1 MTRTKINLQNLAN
14 TRFAIAAGLAL
25 GKGLPNFIGR
35 PLAHLIADGISRN
48 RGTAMVRALR
58 TNLWVASGCTL
69 NADALDLQVRQTFRK
84 HLRSLWDFYHNLN
97 RPNKVLDMVDFE
109 PSFQALFDQ
118 AKEDKLPRLFVTVHT
133 SNFEMAGRALALRGL
148 EYQILSFPQP
158 PSGYQL
164 QNKIRQESGIEVTPM
179 SVEAFQKARERLRNG
194 GTVLTGVDRPLAQSR
209 HLVRFFGRLAPLP
222 VAYVQLALQTGA
234 PIIIVACISR
244 PGGRYGLICSEPI
257 IARAGSDRDIE
268 LVSNAE
274 VVLRAA
280 EDIIR
285 PRPTDWCMFYPVFPE
300 AESEAPV

>member
-35 PLAHLIADGISRN
+35 PLARLIADEISRN
-48 RGTAMVRALR
+48 RDSAMTRALR
-58 TNLWVASGCTL
+58 TNLWVASNGVL
-69 NADALDLQVRQTFRK
+69 SAEALDQQVQQTFRK

-97 RPNKVLDMVDFE
+97 RPNKVLDLVDFE
-109 PSFQALFDQ
+109 PSFQTLFDQ
-118 AKEDKLPRLFVTVHT
+118 AKQDKQPRLFVTVHT

-209 HLVRFFGRLAPLP
+209 HMVRFFGRLAPLP

-234 PIIIVACISR
+234 PIIIVACISK
-244 PGGRYGLICSEPI
+244 PGGRYGLLCSDPI
-257 IARAGSDRDIE
+257 IARAGSDRDSE
-268 LVSNAE
+268 LVGNAE
-274 VVLRAA
+274 VVLKYA
-280 EDIIR
+280 EDAIR

-300 AESEAPV
+300 AEREVPV

>member
-1 MTRTKINLQNLAN
+1 MTRPKINLQNLAN
-14 TRFAIAAGLAL
+14 TRFAIATALAL
-25 GKGLPNFIGR
+25 GQGLPNFIGR
-35 PLAHLIADGISRN
+35 PLARLIADGISRN
-48 RGTAMVRALR
+48 RDTSMVRALR

-69 NADALDLQVRQTFRK
+69 NAEALDLQVRQTFRK

-97 RPNKVLDMVDFE
+97 RPNEVLEMVDFE
-109 PSFQALFDQ
+109 PSFQTLFDQ

-158 PSGYQL
+158 PGGYQL

-179 SVEAFQKARERLRNG
+179 SVEAFQKARERLRSG

-234 PIIIVACISR
+234 PIIIVACISK

-257 IARAGSDRDIE
+257 IAQTGPDRDGE

-274 VVLRAA
+274 TVLKYA

-300 AESEAPV
+300 AESEVPV